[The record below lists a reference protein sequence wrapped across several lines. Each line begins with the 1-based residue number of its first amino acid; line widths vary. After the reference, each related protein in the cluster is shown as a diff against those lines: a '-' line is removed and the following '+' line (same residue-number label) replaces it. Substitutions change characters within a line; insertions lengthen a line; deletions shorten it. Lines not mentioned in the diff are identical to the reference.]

1 MKSMTG
7 YGRAKQIINGREYN
21 IEIRSVNHRYNDINI
36 KLPRSI
42 SYLEE
47 TIRKQIS
54 KKILRGKIDVYIT
67 FNNFSCEGKIVTINK
82 DLDNFQIFYKFKQMK
97 KMRNV

>member
-7 YGRAKQIINGREYN
+7 YGRSKNIINGREYN

-36 KLPRSI
+36 KLPRNI

-47 TIRKQIS
+47 VIRKQIS
-54 KKILRGKIDVYIT
+54 SSINRGK
-67 FNNFSCEGKIVTINK
+67 
-82 DLDNFQIFYKFKQMK
+82 
-97 KMRNV
+97 